1 MNMASKVDFYKKIA
15 EFGKQLLA
23 DTSLDRALLLI
34 SNQAKDLVNAQRCS
48 IFMYDK
54 QADMLWTKL
63 SDGIGRIA
71 ISKTSGIAGDTYLK
85 GIPQVV
91 NKPYEDSRF
100 LADIDKKSGF
110 ETKNMIT
117 VPIFDSQRVVIG
129 LFQLLNK
136 EDGDFEDN
144 DLKVLT
150 FFANYISGTL
160 ELSFLI
166 KDVN

>member
-1 MNMASKVDFYKKIA
+1 MAAKVDSYKKIA
-15 EFGKQLLA
+15 EFGKQLLS
-23 DTSLDRALLLI
+23 DTSLDNALLLI
-34 SNQAKDLVNAQRCS
+34 ADQAKDLVNADRCS

-54 QADMLWTKL
+54 EADMLWTKL

-71 ISKTSGIAGDTYLK
+71 ISTTSGIAGDTFTE
-85 GIPQVV
+85 GEPRVV
-91 NKPYEDSRF
+91 NNPYEDERF
-100 LADIDKKSGF
+100 LAGIDKKSGY

-117 VPIFDSQRVVIG
+117 VPIFDSQRSVIG

-136 EDGDFEDN
+136 DEGDFLDD

-160 ELSFLI
+160 ELSFLM
-166 KDVN
+166 KDE